1 MCRLRQSDDA
11 VSACNQH
18 GCRARS
24 PDGCGFIIPLQWSLD
39 IINVF
44 GHIMILIPTQ
54 VTRAGESLRSDIL
67 KDLRRLSQ
75 SSSGCFCVCVKVHFD
90 TDESHRLVSVTG
102 PNLVCHLNNLKIFFG
117 PLFFY
122 LVTLWHSK
130 SNTIKFLFSCLA
142 GVCIL
147 SSKRLLLDMSFTE
160 LWLYENSICM
170 RAQERERE
178 SFCNK

>member
-1 MCRLRQSDDA
+1 MIPRH
-11 VSACNQH
+11 NQCVWPH
-18 GCRARS
+18 ND
-24 PDGCGFIIPLQWSLD
+24 PP
-39 IINVF
+39 
-44 GHIMILIPTQ
+44 LIPTQ

-147 SSKRLLLDMSFTE
+147 SSKRLLLDMSFAE

-178 SFCNK
+178 RVFAINKSHSSGSINHSMPIWLK

>member
-1 MCRLRQSDDA
+1 MSGS
-11 VSACNQH
+11 V
-18 GCRARS
+18 ARWARIYNPPS
-24 PDGCGFIIPLQWSLD
+24 
-39 IINVF
+39 
-44 GHIMILIPTQ
+44 MILRHNRCVWPNNDPPLIPMQ

-90 TDESHRLVSVTG
+90 TDESLRLVSVTG

-130 SNTIKFLFSCLA
+130 SNTLKFLFSCLA

-147 SSKRLLLDMSFTE
+147 SSKRLLLDMSFAE

-170 RAQERERE
+170 RAPARERE
-178 SFCNK
+178 FLH